1 MVVSREGNAINHSNR
16 YDTVTWLQETIDLL
30 ERYKREVESGEV
42 VITSGDAAVTSPA
55 PEIDRATTRCVD
67 ITFDYVIIN
76 SQK

>member
-1 MVVSREGNAINHSNR
+1 MVSREGNAINHSDR
-16 YDTVTWLQETIDLL
+16 YDTVAWLQETIDLL
-30 ERYKREVESGEV
+30 ERYKCEVESGEV